1 MLTALQIFFKFIYL
15 FLAQFQRQYGGNNKG
30 TAGYL
35 KGVRGG
41 SKLSL
46 LPEEGDAEMMQPEE
60 GTEDHPAGCCC
71 CQQRGADIR
80 NQHYPPSKVVH

>member
-1 MLTALQIFFKFIYL
+1 MKMLTALQIFFYIFL
-15 FLAQFQRQYGGNNKG
+15 FLAQFQRQYGGNYKG

-35 KGVRGG
+35 KGVSGG

-46 LPEEGDAEMMQPEE
+46 LPKEGDAEMMQPEE

-71 CQQRGADIR
+71 QQRGADTR
-80 NQHYPPSKVVH
+80 NQYYPPSKVVY